1 MLTLPLLTT
10 TTSGCLSTP
19 SLSTQ
24 RICSNI
30 CVSCNFLFIFS
41 FAENFHPSDLE
52 VHETDLIDVVHGK
65 CQEFHWDINGI
76 SSLHVHFLSTVESFV
91 SPTINIYNINVSS
104 DFWSVMAA
112 TLNFH
117 LKPKINFKKIS
128 NIMEINIMEDF
139 ILVSRRIDENYLL
152 VDLDLG
158 DLNPQDPTRICWC
171 LRVRSLQR
179 CSSHWRKKIYC
190 F

>member
-1 MLTLPLLTT
+1 MLTLPVLTA
-10 TTSGCLSTP
+10 TTSECLSTP
-19 SLSTQ
+19 SLPTQ
-24 RICSNI
+24 RICSHI
-30 CVSCNFLFIFS
+30 CVSCNFLSIFS
-41 FAENFHPSDLE
+41 FAENLHPSDLE
-52 VHETDLIDVVHGK
+52 VHETDLIDGVHGK
-65 CQEFHWDINGI
+65 CHDINGI
-76 SSLHVHFLSTVESFV
+76 SSLHVHFLPTVESFV
-91 SPTINIYNINVSS
+91 SPTINIYIINVSS

-117 LKPKINFKKIS
+117 LEPKIKKKIN

-139 ILVSRRIDENYLL
+139 ILVSRRIDENCLL

-179 CSSHWRKKIYC
+179 CSSH
-190 F
+190 